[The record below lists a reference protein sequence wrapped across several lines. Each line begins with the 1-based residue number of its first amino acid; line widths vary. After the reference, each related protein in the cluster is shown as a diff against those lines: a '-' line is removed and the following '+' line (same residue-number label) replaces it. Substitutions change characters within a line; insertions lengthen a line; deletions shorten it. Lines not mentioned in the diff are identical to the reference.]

1 MPTSPR
7 PSPDEARPKPD
18 EATLHKVRSLL
29 AKAEATTF
37 PNEAE
42 AFTAKAHELMA
53 KHAIEHALLEG
64 GDRAGDPTVLL
75 LTMDNPYSR
84 GKFTV
89 LSAVARSNRCEAVL
103 SMGGADDKTAT
114 IVGFPQDL
122 EIVELLY
129 TSLLL
134 QATKAMMARGSVVD
148 ETGRNRT
155 RSFRNAFFFGF
166 ARVIDT
172 RFQANRLRAERDAAL
187 TYGQSAL
194 PVLVERAD
202 RVEAKLTQLFP
213 HTERIGASISNGA
226 GLAAGEQAGHSADL
240 GHAGVG
246 GGGAAEWPSLA

>member
-1 MPTSPR
+1 MPTSP
-7 PSPDEARPKPD
+7 PPVPDER
-18 EATLHKVRSLL
+18 TLHKVRSLL
-29 AKAEATTF
+29 AKAEATTY

-64 GDRAGDPTVLL
+64 GDRAGEPTVLRL
-75 LTMDNPYSR
+75 MMENPYSR

-89 LSAVARSNRCEAVL
+89 LSAVARSNRCETVL
-103 SMGGADDKTAT
+103 RMGGADDKTAT
-114 IVGFPQDL
+114 VVGFPQDL

-134 QATKAMMARGSVVD
+134 QATKAMMARGSIVD
-148 ETGRNRT
+148 EYGRNRT

-166 ARVIDT
+166 AGAVDT
-172 RFQANRLRAERDAAL
+172 RFQANKLRAERDAAL

-202 RVEAKLTQLFP
+202 RVEAKTDELFP
-213 HTERIGASISNGA
+213 NTERLGTSISNGA
-226 GLAAGEQAGHSADL
+226 GLAAGELAGRTADL
-240 GHAGVG
+240 GNARVG
-246 GGGAAEWPSLA
+246 NSANRPRLE